1 MLLYPTIK
9 MSPLLGLQG
18 SGGGLG
24 YLAGG
29 SSLTLVQTV
38 RTFAYTGAEQS
49 YTIPSLFVPNDGVQS
64 IQLYVWGAG
73 GGTSDGFT
81 SGAYSGQAGC
91 GGFAEGLLLLTAGTS
106 CKIIV
111 GQGGNRTGSGS
122 IRFGGGG
129 ADPSGDGA
137 GGGLSGLFETSYTH
151 GNSIIIAGGGGGS
164 GGNGGSGKTYYGGCG
179 GGTNGEGGVS
189 QSCGNMG
196 SGGTQSGG
204 TQGGGAL
211 QGGGYNSGFSRG
223 GAGGGGY
230 YGGGCQ
236 NGVSGCGHPGGGGG
250 SGYLHGSKITSGSFS
265 TLTHSRSANTVP
277 ESSNAH
283 YVSGVGN
290 GKNTGGDGGNGLLV
304 IVENVYA

>member
-1 MLLYPTIK
+1 MLIYPTIK

-29 SSLTLVQTV
+29 GVSLVQTV
-38 RTFAYTGAEQS
+38 RTFAYTGAEQT
-49 YTIPSLFVPNDGVQS
+49 YTIPSNFVPNDGVQS

-111 GQGGNRTGSGS
+111 GQGGNRAQSGS

-164 GGNGGSGKTYYGGCG
+164 GGNGGPGKTYYGGCG
-179 GGTNGEGGVS
+179 GGTNGTGNIS
-189 QSCGNMG
+189 QSCANGG

-204 TQGGGAL
+204 TQGGSAL
-211 QGGGYNSGFSRG
+211 QGGGDNSGFTRG

-230 YGGGCQ
+230 YGGGCV

-250 SGYLHGSKITSGSFS
+250 SGYLHGTKITSGTFS
-265 TLTHSRSANTVP
+265 TLTHTRSANAVP
-277 ESSNAH
+277 ESSNS
-283 YVSGVGN
+283 YYQSGVGN

>member
-1 MLLYPTIK
+1 MLIYPTIK

-29 SSLTLVQTV
+29 SGLTLVQTV

-49 YTIPSLFVPNDGVQS
+49 YTVPALFVPNDGVQS

-73 GGTSDGFT
+73 GGA
-81 SGAYSGQAGC
+81 SGGMGNGYSGRAGC
-91 GGFAEGLLLLTAGTS
+91 GGFAEGLLQLTAGTS

-111 GQGGNRTGSGS
+111 GQGGDRASNGSVM
-122 IRFGGGG
+122 FGGGG
-129 ADPSGDGA
+129 ASTSGDGA

-164 GGNGGSGKTYYGGCG
+164 GGNGSAGKTYYGGCG
-179 GGTNGEGGVS
+179 GGTNGEGNIS
-189 QSCGNMG
+189 QSCGNSG

-204 TQGGGAL
+204 TQGGSAL
-211 QGGGYNSGFSRG
+211 QGGGHNNGYVRG

-230 YGGGCQ
+230 YGGGCI

-250 SGYLHGSKITSGSFS
+250 SGYLHGTKLTSSSFS
-265 TLTHSRSANTVP
+265 TLLHSRSAGTVP
-277 ESSNAH
+277 ESSNS
-283 YVSGVGN
+283 YYQSGVGN
-290 GKNTGGDGGNGLLV
+290 GSDTDAIGGNGLLV

>member
-91 GGFAEGLLLLTAGTS
+91 GGFAEGLLQLSAGTS

-164 GGNGGSGKTYYGGCG
+164 GGNGGPGKTYYGGCG
-179 GGTNGEGGVS
+179 GGTNGEGGVG

-236 NGVSGCGHPGGGGG
+236 NGVSGGGHPGGGGG
-250 SGYLHGSKITSGSFS
+250 SGYLHGTKITSGSFS